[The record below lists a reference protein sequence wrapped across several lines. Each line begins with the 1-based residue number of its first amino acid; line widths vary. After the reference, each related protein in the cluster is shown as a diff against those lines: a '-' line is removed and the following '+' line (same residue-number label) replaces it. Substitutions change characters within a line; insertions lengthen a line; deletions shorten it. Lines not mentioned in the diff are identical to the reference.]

1 VTGMLMFDSQ
11 HFIEHGLS
19 RVNNWEIHPIL
30 KLEFCPKGATC
41 KADSDE
47 GWKSLDDL

>member
-1 VTGMLMFDSQ
+1 MTGMLMFDSQ
-11 HFIEHGLS
+11 HFLEPGPV
-19 RVNNWEIHPIL
+19 RVNNWEIHPVL

-47 GWKSLDDL
+47 ERAQVLT